1 MTGGA
6 NGLQAVVWDVGGVL
20 LDWNPR
26 HLYRALFDDEAAME
40 RFLAEICTAEWHADH
55 DRGASVEASVA
66 ELAARHPEHAALIR
80 AWAER
85 SEEMIAGPID
95 GSVEI
100 LRELTDAGVP
110 CYALT
115 NMEAETYPGRRAR
128 YDFMR
133 WFRGT
138 VVSAHEGVI
147 KPDPVIFRR
156 LIERFSLVPERT
168 VMIDDSP
175 ANVTAA
181 AKAGLVSVRFRSPG
195 QLREWLVEAGLLA
208 RG

>member
-1 MTGGA
+1 MSDGA
-6 NGLQAVVWDVGGVL
+6 NDLQAVVWDVGGVL
-20 LDWNPR
+20 LDWDPR
-26 HLYRALFDDEAAME
+26 HLYRTLFTDEEAME

-55 DRGASVEASVA
+55 DRGVSVEASVT
-66 ELAARHPEHAALIR
+66 ELAAHHPEHAPLIR

-85 SEEMIAGPID
+85 GEEMIAGPIG

-100 LRELTDAGVP
+100 LRELIEAGVP

-138 VVSAHEGVI
+138 MVSAHEGVI

-168 VMIDDSP
+168 VMIDDSQ
-175 ANVTAA
+175 ANVAA
-181 AKAGLVSVRFRSPG
+181 ATQAGLVSVRFESPA
-195 QLREWLVEAGLLA
+195 QLRGWLVEAGLLGH
-208 RG
+208 R